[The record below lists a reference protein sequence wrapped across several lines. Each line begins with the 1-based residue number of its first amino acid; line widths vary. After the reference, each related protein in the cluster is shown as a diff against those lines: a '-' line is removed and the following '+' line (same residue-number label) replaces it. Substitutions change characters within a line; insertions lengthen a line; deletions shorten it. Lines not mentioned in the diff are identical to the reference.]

1 VVSAAPMALALG
13 AAVVAV
19 KVAAATAAV
28 TDPRQG

>member
-1 VVSAAPMALALG
+1 VVAVK
-13 AAVVAV
+13 AVVAV